1 LETVGDPTTDGF
13 VLHFKQEAAME
24 AIWQWGLDI
33 IRTIQLVHGPTL
45 DAIFKAITFMGNEE
59 FFLILLPLIFWC
71 VDFAV
76 GARLAFAFLLSTY
89 INTGLKDLFAHPRPF
104 ELDPTVKLYDAE
116 GYGLPSGHSE
126 SAVVVW
132 GTIAAGFRK
141 TWLWVVAILLM
152 VLIGFSRIYLGV
164 HFPTD
169 VLSGWAVG
177 AAFLAAY
184 LALEPRIEAWLKK
197 ASLTVQLALIVAV
210 PLALLLI
217 HPTKDT
223 ASPMAVLLGMGT
235 GVALTRHIAPFS
247 ASGPLW
253 QRAVRFLVG
262 AIALLALYFGLKLVF
277 PGEGE
282 PLYFVMRVVRY
293 ALVGLW
299 AGLGAP
305 WLFRRLRL
313 ASSG

>member
-1 LETVGDPTTDGF
+1 
-13 VLHFKQEAAME
+13 ME
-24 AIWQWGLDI
+24 AIWQWGLDL

-45 DAIFKAITFMGNEE
+45 DAIFKAITFLGEEE
-59 FFLILLPLIFWC
+59 FFIMLLPLVFWC

-89 INTGLKDLFAHPRPF
+89 VNTGFKDLFAHPRPF
-104 ELDPTVKLYDAE
+104 ELDPTVQLHDAA
-116 GYGLPSGHSE
+116 GYGLPSGHSQ

-141 TWLWVVAILLM
+141 TWLWGVAVLLM
-152 VLIGFSRIYLGV
+152 VLIGFSRVYLGV

-169 VLSGWAVG
+169 VLGGWAVG
-177 AAFLAAY
+177 AVFLAAY
-184 LALEPRIEAWLKK
+184 LALEPRIEAWLKR
-197 ASLTVQLALIVAV
+197 ASLAVQLALAVAV
-210 PLALLLI
+210 PLALLLL

-223 ASPMAVLLGMGT
+223 GSSMAVLMGMGA
-235 GVALTRHIAPFS
+235 GVALTRRIAPFR
-247 ASGPLW
+247 ADGPLW

-262 AIALLALYFGLKLVF
+262 VVGLLILYVGLTLVF
-277 PGEGE
+277 PAEGE
-282 PLYFVMRVVRY
+282 SLYFVMRVVRY

-305 WLFRRLRL
+305 WVFRKLRL
-313 ASSG
+313 TSNG

>member
-1 LETVGDPTTDGF
+1 
-13 VLHFKQEAAME
+13 ME
-24 AIWQWGLDI
+24 PIWQWGLDL
-33 IRTIQLVHGPTL
+33 IRTVQLIHGPTL
-45 DAIFKAITFMGNEE
+45 DAIFKAITFMGEEE

-76 GARLAFAFLLSTY
+76 GVRLVLIFLLSTY
-89 INTGLKDLFAHPRPF
+89 VNTGLKDLVAHPRPF
-104 ELDPTVKLYDAE
+104 DLDPSVRLAGAS
-116 GYGLPSGHSE
+116 GYGFPSGHSQ

-141 TWLWVVAILLM
+141 AWLWVVAVLL
-152 VLIGFSRIYLGV
+152 VLLIGCSRIYLGV

-169 VLSGWAVG
+169 VFTGWAIGVV
-177 AAFLAAY
+177 FLVVY
-184 LALEPRIEAWLKK
+184 LVLEPRVAAWLKR
-197 ASLTVQLALIVAV
+197 AGLAVQLALAVAV
-210 PLALLLI
+210 PLVLLLI
-217 HPTKDT
+217 YPTDDT
-223 ASPMAVLLGMGT
+223 ASPMAVMLGMGV
-235 GVALTRHIAPFS
+235 GIVLTMRWTPFS
-247 ASGPLW
+247 AAGPLW

-262 AIALLALYFGLKLVF
+262 LVGLLVLYLGLKLLF

-282 PLYFVMRVVRY
+282 PLYFVLRVVRY

-313 ASSG
+313 ASAA

>member
-1 LETVGDPTTDGF
+1 
-13 VLHFKQEAAME
+13 ME
-24 AIWQWGLDI
+24 AIWQWGLDL
-33 IRTIQLVHGPTL
+33 IRTIQLVHGPAL
-45 DAIFKAITFMGNEE
+45 DALFKGITFMGDEE

-76 GARLAFAFLLSTY
+76 GARLAFAFLLSCY
-89 INTGLKDLFAHPRPF
+89 ANAGLKDLFAHPRPF
-104 ELDPTVKLYDAE
+104 DLDPAVKLYEAE
-116 GYGLPSGHSE
+116 GYGLPSGHSQ

-132 GTIAAGFRK
+132 GTIAAGFRQ

-169 VLSGWAVG
+169 VLGGWAVG
-177 AAFLAAY
+177 AVFLAAY
-184 LALEPRIEAWLKK
+184 LALEPRVTAWLKQ
-197 ASLTVQLALIVAV
+197 AGLAVQVVLAVAV
-210 PLALLLI
+210 PLALLLL
-217 HPTKDT
+217 HPTADT
-223 ASPMAVLLGMGT
+223 ASPLAVLAGMGA
-235 GVALTRHIAPFS
+235 GIALTRRVAPFS
-247 ASGPLW
+247 AAGPLW

-262 AIALLALYFGLKLVF
+262 ALVLLVIYFGLKLVF
-277 PGEGE
+277 PGQGE
-282 PLYFVMRVVRY
+282 PLYFALRVVRY

-313 ASSG
+313 A